1 MGDARNSIMDRPAI
15 AALTA
20 QMQVHGTDRDAPVRE
35 VMGLLGDRWTTLILL
50 VLATGACRHA
60 ELRRV
65 LGGLSEEKA
74 ISQRMLTLKLRALER
89 DGFVLRHATTHVPPQ
104 VSYELSQLGA
114 ALHGQAAKLIGWIEE
129 NSPAIGA
136 ARSGFLAERDQGLPL
151 PR

>member
-1 MGDARNSIMDRPAI
+1 MGDARNSILDRPAI

-20 QMQVHGTDRDAPVRE
+20 QMQAHGTDRDAPVRE

-65 LGGLSEEKA
+65 LGGLSQEKA

-89 DGFVLRHATTHVPPQ
+89 DGFVLRHATAHVPPQ
-104 VSYELSQLGA
+104 VSYELSPLGA
-114 ALHGQAAKLIGWIEE
+114 ALHGQAATLIGWIEA
-129 NSPAIGA
+129 SSSTIAK
-136 ARSGFLAERDQGLPL
+136 ARSAFAASGQGLPL

>member
-1 MGDARNSIMDRPAI
+1 MGDARNSILDRPAI

-20 QMQVHGTDRDAPVRE
+20 QMQAHGTDRDAPVRE

-89 DGFVLRHATTHVPPQ
+89 DGFVLRHATMHVPPQ
-104 VSYELSQLGA
+104 VSYELSDLGA
-114 ALHGQAAKLIGWIEE
+114 ALHRQAAALIGWIEASSSGIA
-129 NSPAIGA
+129 N
-136 ARSGFLAERDQGLPL
+136 ARSAFAANAQGLPL

>member
-1 MGDARNSIMDRPAI
+1 MGDARNSILSRPAI
-15 AALTA
+15 AALTE
-20 QMQVHGTDRDAPVRE
+20 QMQAHGTDRDAPVRE

-114 ALHGQAAKLIGWIEE
+114 ALHSQAGTLIGWIEA
-129 NSPAIGA
+129 SSGAITD
-136 ARSGFLAERDQGLPL
+136 ARSAFAASAQGLPL